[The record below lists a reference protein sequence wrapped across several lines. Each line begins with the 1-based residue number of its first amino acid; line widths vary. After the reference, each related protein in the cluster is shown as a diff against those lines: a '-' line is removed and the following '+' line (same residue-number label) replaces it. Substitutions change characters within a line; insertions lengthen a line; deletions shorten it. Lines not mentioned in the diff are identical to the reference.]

1 MTNSLCKQKRNWLNY
16 FIMEVEISLIKS
28 FHGESGSW
36 VDEKITL

>member
-1 MTNSLCKQKRNWLNY
+1 
-16 FIMEVEISLIKS
+16 MEVEISLIKS